1 MDNKFK
7 NKLFEEV
14 KKRGLLSE
22 QEETEKKI
30 RKSNRNVINTTS
42 FKKSNSCIS
51 LTN

>member
-22 QEETEKKI
+22 QEDTEKK
-30 RKSNRNVINTTS
+30 SG
-42 FKKSNSCIS
+42 S
-51 LTN
+51 LT